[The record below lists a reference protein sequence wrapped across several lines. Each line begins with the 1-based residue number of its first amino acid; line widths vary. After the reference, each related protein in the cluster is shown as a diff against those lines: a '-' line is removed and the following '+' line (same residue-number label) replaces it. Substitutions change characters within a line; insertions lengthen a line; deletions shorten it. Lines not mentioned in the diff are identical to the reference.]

1 MNCDISILASNMRS
15 YPCDWTTKGPD
26 KFLWE
31 KSSMHSTTVETRAQA
46 DTYKGEAV
54 SARCDETRVLDTMM
68 IPRPFRRSPKRR
80 PLTKRVSRRETIGN
94 HHGALHALAPPSI
107 GALRAALKGRR
118 SEPIAQIL
126 RSFGLWVSGLVVHAL
141 DPTIPNPAQKSQA
154 PVRLH
159 YAPRLLK

>member
-1 MNCDISILASNMRS
+1 MNSAIPILASNMRS
-15 YPCDWTTKGPD
+15 YPCGWTTKGPD

-54 SARCDETRVLDTMM
+54 RSGCDEARVLDTMM
-68 IPRPFRRSPKRR
+68 VPRPFRRRPKRR

-94 HHGALHALAPPSI
+94 HHGAVHVLAPPSI
-107 GALRAALKGRR
+107 GALRAALMDRR
-118 SEPIAQIL
+118 SGPIAQIL
-126 RSFGLWVSGLVVHAL
+126 RSFSLWVSGLVVYGL